1 MNRFAL
7 LLASA
12 AFVTPAVAAD
22 VIYEEPA
29 PAPVVAYEPA
39 FTWTGFYV
47 GGQAGV
53 AFNRDSGLFST
64 DSSFIGSSDDGE
76 ASFIG
81 GGHVGYDYQMGNFLI
96 GAVADLSYIDAS
108 TASSY
113 TLPGSAVVYG
123 AQQDIDYV
131 GTVRAKLGYAADRIA
146 VYATGGLAYGDTSNN
161 YLGSSTA
168 TLSVGGAAPALYNVS
183 VEEDTDDVGYSVGAG
198 VEYLVTQN
206 FSFGVEYLYT
216 DLGDSKL
223 DVTYT
228 PVAGGTAGSVTTTS
242 SSDLDFHTVWA
253 KASFRFN

>member
-96 GAVADLSYIDAS
+96 GAVADLNYIDAS

-113 TLPGSAVVYG
+113 TLPGSTTVFG

-131 GTVRAKLGYAADRIA
+131 GTVRAKLGYAADRFA

-161 YLGSSTA
+161 YLGDTTTVIGTTA
-168 TLSVGGAAPALYNVS
+168 YNVS
-183 VEEDTDDVGYSVGAG
+183 VSEDTDDVGYAVGAG

-206 FSFGVEYLYT
+206 FSLGVEYLYT

-223 DVTYT
+223 RVDYT
-228 PVAGGTAGSVTTTS
+228 PIAGTGPGGIVSTDS

>member
-29 PAPVVAYEPA
+29 PAPIVAYEPA

-64 DSSFIGSSDDGE
+64 DSSFIGSSDDGD

-96 GAVADLSYIDAS
+96 GAVADLNYIDAS
-108 TASSY
+108 TASAY
-113 TLPGSAVVYG
+113 TLPGSTTVFG

-131 GTVRAKLGYAADRIA
+131 GTVRAKLGYAADRFA

-161 YLGSSTA
+161 YLGDAITSI
-168 TLSVGGAAPALYNVS
+168 GGTTYNVS
-183 VEEDTDDVGYSVGAG
+183 VSEDTDDVGYAVGAG

-206 FSFGVEYLYT
+206 FSLGVEYLYT

-223 DVTYT
+223 RVDYT
-228 PVAGGTAGSVTTTS
+228 PVAGTGPGGFVSTDS

>member
-29 PAPVVAYEPA
+29 PAPIVAYEPA

-81 GGHVGYDYQMGNFLI
+81 GGHVGYDYQINNFLI
-96 GAVADLSYIDAS
+96 GAVADLNYIDAS
-108 TASSY
+108 TASTY
-113 TLPGSAVVYG
+113 TLPGSTTVFG

-161 YLGSSTA
+161 YLGDTTA
-168 TLSVGGAAPALYNVS
+168 VIGGTAYNVS
-183 VEEDTDDVGYSVGAG
+183 VSEDTDDVGYAVGAG
-198 VEYLVTQN
+198 VDYLVTQN
-206 FSFGVEYLYT
+206 FSIGVEYLYT

-223 DVTYT
+223 RVDYT
-228 PVAGGTAGSVTTTS
+228 PIAGTGTGAFVSTDS

>member
-1 MNRFAL
+1 MNRIAL

-22 VIYEEPA
+22 VIYEEPVA
-29 PAPVVAYEPA
+29 PAPVVAFEPA

-64 DSSFIGSSDDGE
+64 DSSFIGSSDDGQ

-108 TASSY
+108 TSSSY
-113 TLPGSAVVYG
+113 TLPGSTTVFG
-123 AQQDIDYV
+123 ATQEIDYV
-131 GTVRAKLGYAADRIA
+131 GTVRAKLGYAADRFA
-146 VYATGGLAYGDTSNN
+146 VYATGGLAYGDTSNT
-161 YLGSSTA
+161 YLGGTTA
-168 TLSVGGAAPALYNVS
+168 TIGGTTYDVS
-183 VEEDTDDVGYSVGAG
+183 VSEDTDDVGYTVGAG

-206 FSFGVEYLYT
+206 FSLGVEYLYT
-216 DLGDSKL
+216 DLGDSNL
-223 DVTYT
+223 NVDYT
-228 PVAGGTAGSVTTTS
+228 PVAGTPAGATTFSTSS